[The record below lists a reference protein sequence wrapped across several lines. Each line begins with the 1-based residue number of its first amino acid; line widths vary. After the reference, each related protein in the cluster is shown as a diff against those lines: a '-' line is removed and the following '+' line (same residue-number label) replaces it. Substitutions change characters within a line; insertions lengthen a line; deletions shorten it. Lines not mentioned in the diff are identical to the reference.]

1 MSAADAR
8 ISTALPSHPK
18 TKKLIR
24 RLGAEGAWA
33 LVCLFL
39 WAASNRSDGDLSGM
53 TDEDIELAAD
63 WGGAEGALIAEL
75 AKVRFLDGEAGTRAI
90 HDWAEHNPWAAGAKM
105 RSQKAQWNAA
115 KRHHGVAE
123 ANRQVPEYAA
133 LRDAA
138 SIAGSTNAASN
149 KHAEAV
155 QAVKCSNAP
164 SPVPIPTPTSISPDG
179 DGDKSAVADVVDNC
193 PQQKIIEAY
202 HRHLPMGRQVREWTP
217 ARSQALRARWREKP
231 QRQNLEWWDRFF
243 AYVGV
248 SDFLTGKVN
257 APGRR
262 PFDLSLDWLV
272 KAENMAKVVEGAYEN
287 DEVAA

>member
-1 MSAADAR
+1 MTAADAR

-24 RLGAEGAWA
+24 RLGPPGGWA

-39 WAASNRSDGDLSGM
+39 WVASNRSDGDLSGM

-75 AKVRFLDGEAGTRAI
+75 AKVRFLDGEAGTREI

-123 ANRQVPEYAA
+123 ANRLVPEYAA

-138 SIAGSTNAASN
+138 SIAGSTSAAGEDG
-149 KHAEAV
+149 AEGMRSAED
-155 QAVKCSNAP
+155 SIAP
-164 SPVPIPTPTSISPDG
+164 SPSPSPSPIPTSPDG

-243 AYVGV
+243 AYVAK
-248 SDFLTGKVN
+248 SDFLTGKVSS
-257 APGRR
+257 PRRR

-272 KAENMAKVVEGAYEN
+272 KAENLAKVVEGAYEN